1 MPIVIFYIELKKI
14 MSNKNTLPEIL
25 SDTEFQNLTKFRLLN
40 EKAIRDYKIRK
51 RYNQLRKSYAGK
63 KAYELISLEY
73 PELKADTIRK
83 IIYSKN

>member
-1 MPIVIFYIELKKI
+1 

-25 SDTEFQNLTKFRLLN
+25 TDTEFANLTKFRLLN
-40 EKAIRDYKIRK
+40 EKAIRDYRIRMK
-51 RYNQLRKSYAGK
+51 YNLLRKSYSRSK
-63 KAYELISLEY
+63 SYELISLEY